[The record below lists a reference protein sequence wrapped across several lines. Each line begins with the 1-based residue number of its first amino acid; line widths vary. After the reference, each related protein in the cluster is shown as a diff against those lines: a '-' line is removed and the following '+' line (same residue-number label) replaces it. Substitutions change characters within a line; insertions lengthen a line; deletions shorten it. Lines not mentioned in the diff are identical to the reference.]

1 MDVSDGT
8 DYDFD
13 YDGWDADKTKRS
25 LRAHNSNRASHL
37 KHIENTYR
45 LAKASPSKEVGESM
59 RTYHEAYK
67 RTQKAVELAW
77 AHLLSLEST
86 DANEAAMKK
95 AMEDLTVE
103 RMDVD
108 SRVMHTFGIA
118 FPVVKPNPQGDGDDK
133 CKPNQALKPDE
144 LSATSKPTEYAAWL
158 ERFRT
163 YYSSSRMG
171 SASYEEQHQYI
182 YACMSAELR
191 TRIKQHVRP
200 NTPVIKNPYGQHKSI
215 EEMLTEEFRTLYPLT
230 TRRFEWLNQ
239 KMKSSWASHYAK
251 MKEFSDAADVS
262 AMDGADFEAFA
273 LIIGIPDGEM
283 RNEMLR
289 LDHPT
294 PAALDRIG
302 QSYDRTGASQTQLG
316 APAAPTAKAFAVQQR
331 SQGGGQRGPAVEK
344 VRPDLVDKCKRCGA
358 PLSAHSSKDCPKKKE
373 TCYLCKKKG
382 HIAAVCLKSAVGA
395 QGASARALTYTPQ
408 GQQEGEQAAAQP
420 SQPQQQQQQQLV
432 NNAWPTPSSASAYSQ
447 RAQAFSSGSQFLP
460 YAASPAPSVFDV
472 PRINTVRGP
481 NAPTPHLGL

>member
-8 DYDFD
+8 VYEFD
-13 YDGWDADKTKRS
+13 YDGYSVEKTKRS
-25 LRAHNSNRASHL
+25 LRAHNTNRTTHRG
-37 KHIENTYR
+37 HVENTYR

-59 RTYHEAYK
+59 RAYHEAYK
-67 RTQKAVELAW
+67 RTQRAIEQAW
-77 AHLLSLEST
+77 EHLMSIDAT
-86 DANEAAMKK
+86 DENEKAMKK
-95 AMEDLTVE
+95 AMEELAAE

-108 SRVMHTFGIA
+108 SQVMHTFGIA
-118 FPVVKPNPQGDGDDK
+118 FPVAKPKVGDGDDK
-133 CKPNQALKPDE
+133 TCKPNQALKPDE
-144 LSATSKPTEYAAWL
+144 LTAASKPTDYAAWL
-158 ERFRT
+158 ERFKT

-302 QSYDRTGASQTQLG
+302 QSYDRTGASQTHLG

-420 SQPQQQQQQQLV
+420 SQPQQQQQLV

-460 YAASPAPSVFDV
+460 YSASPVPSVFDV